1 MPFSAAQKGGDDVKF
16 GLFFSTA
23 HHGTYPGLLAKRLAT
38 IDVLSKGRMSLP
50 IHVGGSSLAAG
61 PGPSL
66 ICPGC
71 LWPRSGAHR
80 ESSGVLARL
89 AEPR

>member
-1 MPFSAAQKGGDDVKF
+1 MKL

-80 ESSGVLARL
+80 ESSRRAGQARGITL
-89 AEPR
+89 EP

>member
-66 ICPGC
+66 IA
-71 LWPRSGAHR
+71 RGACGR
-80 ESSGVLARL
+80 DQGRTGNLPDVLARI
-89 AEPR
+89 AESR